1 MAKFRKRTNYRE
13 EYPDLSDEMIEALEK
28 SDRKMEYQQ
37 YDLKIERY
45 RIDYAKGTVTYLPSR
60 EDSFDR
66 LLEEN
71 RQFAAESESV
81 EDAAVNAV
89 MIEKMLDGLK
99 LLFPEEQDLIE
110 ELFFRSKS
118 EHQLVRQ
125 TGIAQRMIHDRRA
138 VQGMEKETLVP
149 NPK

>member
-1 MAKFRKRTNYRE
+1 MPAIRPE
-13 EYPDLSDEMIEALEK
+13 D
-28 SDRKMEYQQ
+28 
-37 YDLKIERY
+37 RY

-125 TGIAQRMIHDRRA
+125 TGMAQRTIHDRRA

>member
-1 MAKFRKRTNYRE
+1 
-13 EYPDLSDEMIEALEK
+13 MIEVLEK

-37 YDLKIERY
+37 YDLKIDRY
-45 RIDYAKGTVTYLPSR
+45 RIDYAKGTVTYLLSR

-81 EDAAVNAV
+81 EDAAVAV

-99 LLFPEEQDLIE
+99 LLSPEEQDLIE
-110 ELFFRSKS
+110 ELFFKGKS